1 MVKEIRLTT
10 LSCQLPD
17 FVTLSYFPDTQ
28 NDSAPQA
35 RVGNFWSP
43 MTYTVLP
50 NESSETLRTAFKQ
63 VRAAVEANGGGF
75 TRNCE
80 VMFDFDK
87 NLRQVYMEEI
97 GNDYDHKLRGC
108 SFHFGQCVC
117 KFVNGEG
124 WMPRYRDK
132 TNTVLRAVIQACLGI
147 PYIQEQDIDHVVAD
161 LHSIFDH
168 TEETDPETYKFLTN
182 FVNNYIQGYWF
193 TNWERNEIC
202 FWGDESHFCS
212 ENMTNNAIESYN
224 NEFYTLLGRK
234 AHPNFYVFMSVV
246 KKALQRTKTILTWVE
261 RGDYEEVKSRRA
273 KSAVD
278 KRYRL
283 KMQYITRLKIA
294 ENDYQR
300 RMARLNYMRG
310 TGSTNTRILAKG
322 RKKLARKKRTFEVTN
337 VVDMEGAKLG
347 RPGYKRMKA
356 PEAKKCRFCG
366 KMLKSQSGKTNHE
379 KVCKNRTLTKNDLAC
394 RFCSKSYKVRYYL
407 EEHEKKCGGGE
418 VIDDED
424 SEDSEEEEGL
434 SLSKLSSD
442 EDVSFSEEE
451 DKDENEEEEE
461 DEDENQEEGMEE
473 SPDEQYDGS
482 VVKKLKQLSNE
493 LLYCDN
499 DKRMDVLVD
508 QLKSVRCSVE
518 EVKDSGAAFILKQ
531 MLKTTKGLIQL
542 KIKNMYERFQEEV
555 AKMGI
560 EEDDFD
566 EEAKTDKKKQ
576 TSRRHNRPGY

>member
-1 MVKEIRLTT
+1 M
-10 LSCQLPD
+10 
-17 FVTLSYFPDTQ
+17 
-28 NDSAPQA
+28 
-35 RVGNFWSP
+35 
-43 MTYTVLP
+43 
-50 NESSETLRTAFKQ
+50 
-63 VRAAVEANGGGF
+63 
-75 TRNCE
+75 
-80 VMFDFDK
+80 
-87 NLRQVYMEEI
+87 
-97 GNDYDHKLRGC
+97 
-108 SFHFGQCVC
+108 
-117 KFVNGEG
+117 
-124 WMPRYRDK
+124 
-132 TNTVLRAVIQACLGI
+132 
-147 PYIQEQDIDHVVAD
+147 
-161 LHSIFDH
+161 
-168 TEETDPETYKFLTN
+168 
-182 FVNNYIQGYWF
+182 
-193 TNWERNEIC
+193 
-202 FWGDESHFCS
+202 
-212 ENMTNNAIESYN
+212 
-224 NEFYTLLGRK
+224 
-234 AHPNFYVFMSVV
+234 
-246 KKALQRTKTILTWVE
+246 
-261 RGDYEEVKSRRA
+261 
-273 KSAVD
+273 
-278 KRYRL
+278 
-283 KMQYITRLKIA
+283 
-294 ENDYQR
+294 
-300 RMARLNYMRG
+300 
-310 TGSTNTRILAKG
+310 
-322 RKKLARKKRTFEVTN
+322 
-337 VVDMEGAKLG
+337 
-347 RPGYKRMKA
+347 
-356 PEAKKCRFCG
+356 
-366 KMLKSQSGKTNHE
+366 
-379 KVCKNRTLTKNDLAC
+379 
-394 RFCSKSYKVRYYL
+394 